1 MMVEPNQPPAKTWLD
16 AIACIV
22 PPMGAVL
29 ALSACGLLGALGG
42 DPPVVSYEYRKGE
55 SFVRIES
62 IEAGAPDNTHPF
74 GISVAALTHALAGI
88 QVEGGSSIS
97 AVPMFTEAELQE
109 IVPHL
114 VAALAKARPKEDIG
128 FAVTGK
134 HGFFGEFSPSSVT
147 TGRLF
152 VRDRRINVIFG
163 LVQEFYEGGELE
175 VDLSSLPTGSR
186 THRPSKV
193 WRLVPKS
200 GQMVEQRTDWVTLDA
215 PTPSRP
221 GTEAAKTGAPGTPT
235 AEERY
240 REFETRLAV
249 LNRLKANGLITE
261 EEYNERRRAILKG
274 L

>member
-1 MMVEPNQPPAKTWLD
+1 MVQPTQPPARSLLY

-29 ALSACGLLGALGG
+29 ALSACGLLDALGG
-42 DPPVVSYEYRKGE
+42 DPPVVSYEYRKGV
-55 SFVRIES
+55 SFVRIER

-74 GISVAALTHALAGI
+74 GISAEALTRALAGI
-88 QVEGGSSIS
+88 QVKGGSSIS

-109 IVPHL
+109 IAPHL

-128 FAVTGK
+128 FAVSGK
-134 HGFFGEFSPSSVT
+134 HGYLGAFSPSSLT

-175 VDLSSLPTGSR
+175 VDLSSPPTGSR
-186 THRPSKV
+186 TYRPGKV
-193 WRLVPKS
+193 WRLVPNS
-200 GQMVEQRTDWVTLDA
+200 GQPVEQRTDWMTFDA
-215 PTPSRP
+215 ATPPKP
-221 GTEAAKTGAPGTPT
+221 GAEAAESGAPSTPT

-261 EEYNERRRAILKG
+261 EEYNERRRAILRG